1 MTTKTHQVRL
11 AIRSRLASLRVE
23 NGKTT
28 NVQAVLNPVGAR
40 DESKIPA
47 EGCYAV
53 MWTLDAEAID
63 FRLSAIH
70 WRQSWAIDIPLDWQ
84 DDDEQQLDQIKL
96 ELASVLL
103 PKIPGVKKQTLSSLK
118 TSYPANGSGRSLIS
132 VEIVTEYI
140 ESF

>member
-1 MTTKTHQVRL
+1 MTTKTHDVRL
-11 AIRSRLASLRVE
+11 AIQSRLASLCVE
-23 NGKTT
+23 NGKVAD
-28 NVQAVLNPVGAR
+28 VQAVLNPIGAR
-40 DESKIPA
+40 SKDNLP
-47 EGCYAV
+47 EKGCYAV
-53 MWTLDAEAID
+53 LWTLDGEAID
-63 FRLSAIH
+63 FRLNTIH
-70 WRQSWAIDIPLDWQ
+70 WRQLWAIDIPLDWQ

-103 PKIPGVKKQTLSSLK
+103 PKIPGIKKQTLSSLK